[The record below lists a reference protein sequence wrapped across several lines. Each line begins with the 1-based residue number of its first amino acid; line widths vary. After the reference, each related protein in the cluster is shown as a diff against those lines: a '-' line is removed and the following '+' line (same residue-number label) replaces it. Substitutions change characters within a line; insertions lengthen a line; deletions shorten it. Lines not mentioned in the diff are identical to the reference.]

1 MTPEE
6 KISLLDL
13 DIKKVQLDL
22 AKVESYLQKMKD
34 MRHEEAVKISIL
46 QANLDFLRNEP
57 VIVSLIEASNTVKN
71 MRKLQTD
78 LKLMDL
84 EISKLEKSHWSYKQT
99 CEKMVNE
106 RNLLLK
112 STKKGMLLQ
121 FKRN

>member
-6 KISLLDL
+6 RISLLDL
-13 DIKKVQLDL
+13 DIKKIQLDL

-57 VIVSLIEASNTVKN
+57 VIVSLMEASNTVKN
-71 MRKLQTD
+71 MKKLTGD
-78 LKLMDL
+78 IKLMDL
-84 EISKLEKSHWSYKQT
+84 EISKLEKSHCAYKQSCDKLIT
-99 CEKMVNE
+99 E
-106 RNLLLK
+106 RNTLLQ
-112 STKKGMLLQ
+112 SAKKGVLLQ